1 MDDTTPP
8 AAGSAPTPRDPLLQL
23 AEEINAFA
31 GEVFEQSEGIRAWQ
45 ERCGLLLHSLREQH
59 GKLLAGQDD
68 AARLIKANAGR
79 LQQMIDTLGNVGRQ
93 LGSLGQQHGQ
103 LADRLTLLSEAKPPV
118 PLDLKPRLASLDQ
131 KMSRLVEAQGYM
143 KTEMVQEMTA
153 LARAMNGLHARAG
166 QSSTRVALAYVVTRP
181 FVLACALALLV
192 AGGALGAQY
201 MQLQDWLTLPPRC
214 ASEPYATNLGP
225 NTIWPIWMSICI
237 VGPAKD
243 HDKSFSELNICA
255 EPPFESTN
263 KAGLTSRYCRVL
275 EPFPLR

>member
-1 MDDTTPP
+1 MDDTAPP
-8 AAGSAPTPRDPLLQL
+8 TAGSAPTPRDPLLQL

-45 ERCGLLLHSLREQH
+45 ERCSLLLHSLREQH

-68 AARLIKANAGR
+68 AARLIKANAAR

-103 LADRLTLLSEAKPPV
+103 LADRFTLLSEAKPPV

-131 KMSRLVEAQGYM
+131 KMNRLVEAQGYM

-166 QSSTRVALAYVVTRP
+166 RSSTRVALAYVVTRP
-181 FVLACALALLV
+181 FVFACALVLLV
-192 AGGALGAQY
+192 GGGALGAQY

-214 ASEPYATNLGP
+214 ASSPYATNLGP
-225 NTIWPIWMSICI
+225 NTIWPIW
-237 VGPAKD
+237 GPFA
-243 HDKSFSELNICA
+243 
-255 EPPFESTN
+255 
-263 KAGLTSRYCRVL
+263 
-275 EPFPLR
+275 